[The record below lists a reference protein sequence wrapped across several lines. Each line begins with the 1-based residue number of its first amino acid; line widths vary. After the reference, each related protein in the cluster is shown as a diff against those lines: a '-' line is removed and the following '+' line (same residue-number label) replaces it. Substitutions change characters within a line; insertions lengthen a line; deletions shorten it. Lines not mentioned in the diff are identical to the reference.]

1 MIWLKLALSLAI
13 LFGLFLIWRRAPYR
27 INRSFG
33 PIGQFVTINGAKVH
47 YHQTGAGPDV
57 ILLHGASGNL
67 RDWEFG
73 LRDALQTRYR
83 VTAFD
88 RPGHGHSD
96 RIAGHEHLA
105 TSAAHLRAAAEVLG
119 IKDFILLGHSY
130 GGSVALAWA
139 LQVAPHGLMLIS
151 APSLPWP
158 GRLDLWYRI
167 NKYAFISNILVRVMA
182 VLVLSYYVKFALRKV
197 FFPALIPPDYVRRMG
212 LALALR
218 PKSMRANVAQVNA
231 LLSDIRG
238 QMGDYPR
245 LTLPISLIHGGR
257 DTIVPPHLHSIPL
270 AAALPHADLR
280 IIKDAGHMPHHSHLD
295 LVIASLARLCNPR

>member
-1 MIWLKLALSLAI
+1 M
-13 LFGLFLIWRRAPYR
+13 IWRRAPYR

-33 PIGQFVTINGAKVH
+33 PLGQFVILNGAKVH

-67 RDWEFG
+67 REWEFG
-73 LRDALQTRYR
+73 LRAALETRYR

-96 RIAGHEHLA
+96 AIAGHAHLA
-105 TSAAHLRAAAEVLG
+105 TSAAHLRAAAQALG
-119 IKDFILLGHSY
+119 ITDFTLIGHSY

-139 LQVAPHGLMLIS
+139 LQQAPLGLMLIS

-158 GRLDLWYRI
+158 GKLDLWYRL
-167 NKYAFISNILVRVMA
+167 NKYSFISNILVRVTA
-182 VLVLSYYVKFALRKV
+182 ILVLSSYVKKAVRQIFA
-197 FFPALIPPDYVRRMG
+197 PAPIPPDYVRRMG
-212 LALALR
+212 LALTLR
-218 PKSMRANVAQVNA
+218 PKSMRANVAQINM

-245 LTLPISLIHGGR
+245 LSLPITLIHGGR
-257 DTIVPPHLHSIPL
+257 DTIVPANIHSIPF

-280 IIKDAGHMPHHSHLD
+280 ILKDAGHMPHHSHLP
-295 LVIASLARLCNPR
+295 VILGAMDRLCNPR